1 MQLDFAFLKF
11 AKNLKNGSP
20 TVLHLTYAFWQTWH
34 LMDQTWHFCIGT
46 MAWQFWYPE
55 NLGLLV
61 VPVPPRHGSFPW
73 DESSP
78 RVTLFFPRVRPP
90 FFARHL
96 LSSCNRRLLF
106 LQRREARRSITA
118 SSPCRSCTTTPSSC
132 WGSPPWGRRPRC
144 CHVELITEIDRGEG
158 TRDGR
163 RNCTRKRKR
172 LCDAR
177 ENFLRRWK
185 IPRQKCQVKNVK
197 HLKINLFFPLAKGLG
212 TWQTPTNSKF

>member
-11 AKNLKNGSP
+11 TKNHKNCSP
-20 TVLHLTYAFWQTWH
+20 TVLHLTYVFWQTWH
-34 LMDQTWHFCIGT
+34 LMDQTWYFCIGT

-55 NLGLLV
+55 NFGLLV
-61 VPVPPRHGSFPW
+61 VPVPPRRGSFPW

-78 RVTLFFPRVRPP
+78 RATLFFPRVPPP

-132 WGSPPWGRRPRC
+132 WGSPPWGRRRSPRAAA
-144 CHVELITEIDRGEG
+144 VSSWSRRSIAAKERATGEG
-158 TRDGR
+158 I
-163 RNCTRKRKR
+163 
-172 LCDAR
+172 AR
-177 ENFLRRWK
+177 EKESARATREK
-185 IPRQKCQVKNVK
+185 IFREDERFPDRNAKSKMSNTWR
-197 HLKINLFFPLAKGLG
+197 LTYFFFGKKFRDL
-212 TWQTPTNSKF
+212 TNSNK